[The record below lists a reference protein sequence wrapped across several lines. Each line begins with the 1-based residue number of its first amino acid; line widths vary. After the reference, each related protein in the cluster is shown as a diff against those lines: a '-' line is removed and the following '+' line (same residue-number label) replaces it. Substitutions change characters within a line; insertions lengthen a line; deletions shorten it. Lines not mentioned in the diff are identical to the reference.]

1 MSDDSRAGVHA
12 APAQT
17 RWETVTHYPVV
28 NSTNDVALR
37 MVADTG
43 QAHVVVTANS
53 QTQGRGRL
61 GRPWVHTTQT
71 GVTPQ
76 SLAVTATLLA
86 PLNAPV
92 VPLAAGLAAY
102 DACVALGVE
111 PALKWPNDLLLSGRK
126 AAGILVERVPI
137 NNYDLVVIGTGFN
150 VDWRDVT
157 RGSDQNWTSLAEE
170 AGSTVDQDVLLAS
183 YLVALDRWLD
193 ELGSAAGLQR
203 LLSQYR
209 ACCVTLGQPVTVN
222 LADSRQLHG
231 VAVAIDDAGQ
241 LCLERDG
248 TLITVTSGD
257 VWHGVE

>member
-1 MSDDSRAGVHA
+1 MSDDSRAGVYA

-17 RWETVTHYPVV
+17 RWETVTHYSVV

-61 GRPWVHTTQT
+61 GRPWVHTIQT

-86 PLNAPV
+86 PQNAPV

-137 NNYDLVVIGTGFN
+137 NNFDLVVIGTGFN

-157 RGSDQNWTSLAEE
+157 RESDQNWISLAEE
-170 AGSTVDQDVLLAS
+170 AGSTVDQDVLLSS

-193 ELGSAAGLQR
+193 ELATVAGLER
-203 LLSQYR
+203 LLRQYR

-257 VWHGVE
+257 VWHGVG